1 MIKVLISI
9 KKILQKNKYN
19 NLMMD
24 LEKWYNKILFIM
36 IYILTIL
43 FNYLYK

>member
-24 LEKWYNKILFIM
+24 LEKDIIKFYS
-36 IYILTIL
+36 
-43 FNYLYK
+43 